1 MVPIFDP
8 DAERKKRVKGMNEP
22 KYYEAK
28 PNGLIG
34 EVKLN
39 DLYQEVILDHN
50 RRPRHFTEVED
61 ANAYAHGHNPLCG
74 DDYFL
79 YLLVDQ
85 GGIIKKVGFKG
96 EGCAISKSSASMMTV
111 AVEGKGVK
119 EAGAAKDN
127 FIHLLTD
134 DTASDAVR
142 AAAGKLKIFEGVKQF
157 PVRVKCATLIWRTL
171 EEALKDRSQRKE
183 EVSTEKE

>member
-1 MVPIFDP
+1 M
-8 DAERKKRVKGMNEP
+8 RSQH
-22 KYYEAK
+22 
-28 PNGLIG
+28 
-34 EVKLN
+34 VKLD

-50 RRPRHFTEVED
+50 RRPRNFKKLED

-79 YLLVDQ
+79 YLVIDE
-85 GGIIKKVGFKG
+85 GGMIKKVGFEG
-96 EGCAISKSSASMMTV
+96 DGCAISKSSASMMTA
-111 AVEGKGVK
+111 AVEGKSVK

-127 FIHLLTD
+127 FIRLLTD
-134 DTASDAVR
+134 NTGSDTVR
-142 AAAGKLKIFEGVKQF
+142 ATAGKLRIFEGVKQF

-171 EEALKDRSQRKE
+171 EEALSAKGGSASGGKDQGQRKE

>member
-1 MVPIFDP
+1 MTDKFQLD
-8 DAERKKRVKGMNEP
+8 
-22 KYYEAK
+22 
-28 PNGLIG
+28 
-34 EVKLN
+34 

-50 RRPRHFTEVED
+50 RRPRNFKKLED

-79 YLLVDQ
+79 YLVVDAS
-85 GGIIKKVGFKG
+85 GMIKKIGFEG
-96 EGCAISKSSASMMTV
+96 DGCAISKSSASMMTA
-111 AVEGKGVK
+111 AVEGKSVK
-119 EAGAAKDN
+119 EVGALKDN

-134 DTASDAVR
+134 NTGSDVVR
-142 AAAGKLKIFEGVKQF
+142 VAAGKLKIFEGVKQF

-171 EEALKDRSQRKE
+171 EEALSAKGGSASGGKDQGQRKE

>member
-1 MVPIFDP
+1 MTDKFHGTNG
-8 DAERKKRVKGMNEP
+8 AERFKSQ
-22 KYYEAK
+22 
-28 PNGLIG
+28 
-34 EVKLN
+34 EVRLD

-50 RRPRHFTEVED
+50 RRPRNFKKLED

-79 YLLVDQ
+79 YLVVDPS
-85 GGIIKKVGFKG
+85 GMIKKVGFEG
-96 EGCAISKSSASMMTV
+96 DGCAISKSSASMMTV
-111 AVEGKGVK
+111 AVEGKSLK
-119 EAGAAKDN
+119 EAGALKDN

-134 DTASDAVR
+134 NTGSDAVR